1 MKAKLK
7 NAVKEA
13 MKAKDSLAL
22 DTLRLL
28 LTSIQYEEMQNKVE
42 DLSTIEILTVVSREI
57 KKKKEEIE
65 FAEKAGRTE
74 LISDMNKQLA
84 LLESYLPK
92 QMSRME
98 LKDTIIKI
106 RAEIANPNMGALMQA
121 LKERFNGQYDGKMA
135 SEVTKEVLS
144 QS

>member
-7 NAVKEA
+7 SAVKEA
-13 MKAKDSLAL
+13 MKAKDSISL

-28 LTSIQYEEMQNKVE
+28 LTSIQYEEMQTKVD
-42 DLSTIEILTVVSREI
+42 DLSTAEILTVISREI

-65 FAEKAGRTE
+65 FAEKAGRSE

-92 QMSRME
+92 QMSRTE
-98 LKDTIIKI
+98 LKDTITQI
-106 RAEIANPNMGALMQA
+106 RTELTNPNMGTLMQA

-135 SEVTKEVLS
+135 SEVTKEVLA